1 MFINQI
7 VITLHNLARRSA
19 LQEFINREG
28 MRTRPRLIALFILP
42 QHLHVICSSGLL
54 IAFPNTLSD
63 APVCG
68 VASIDM
74 IVMLNEAIVN

>member
-1 MFINQI
+1 
-7 VITLHNLARRSA
+7 
-19 LQEFINREG
+19 

-63 APVCG
+63 GAPVG
-68 VASIDM
+68 VVASIDM
-74 IVMLNEAIVN
+74 IVKPSEAIVNPSLRFKN